1 MPSSSSAVKTAP
13 VIVVS
18 GLPRSGT
25 SLMMNM
31 LRAGGVP
38 IVADG
43 LRTADDDNPKG
54 YFELERV
61 KQLVGAHIG
70 IDMRSP
76 GQVKQAEIDGL
87 KAEIELEQQQAKEA
101 KEAEQAEKDAEREQK
116 EAEEAEAKA
125 KTGTARSSK

>member
-1 MPSSSSAVKTAP
+1 MSSSAIAEAREKADEKTGKAEK
-13 VIVVS
+13 S
-18 GLPRSGT
+18 ERLKELEAELEEAEDT
-25 SLMMNM
+25 
-31 LRAGGVP
+31 
-38 IVADG
+38 ADG
-43 LRTADDDNPKG
+43 VEPEAVPSDTAA
-54 YFELERV
+54 ELERV

-101 KEAEQAEKDAEREQK
+101 KEAEREQK

-125 KTGTARSSK
+125 KTGTARSAK

>member
-1 MPSSSSAVKTAP
+1 MSSSAIAEAREKADEKTGKAEKSERLKELEKKLADLQEGDDEVEP
-13 VIVVS
+13 E
-18 GLPRSGT
+18 
-25 SLMMNM
+25 
-31 LRAGGVP
+31 AVP
-38 IVADG
+38 SDT
-43 LRTADDDNPKG
+43 TA
-54 YFELERV
+54 ELERV

-125 KTGTARSSK
+125 KTGTARSAK